1 MIRAFIP
8 SFRQAEGEHGGH
20 FTVYRIEVYVS
31 GRCQKIERRYRA
43 FHALHKQLKRLV
55 QTPSFPPKKMR
66 NSSPKFIEQRRQA
79 LEHYVQEV
87 LRLQPL
93 PKEVSVFLSLPTI
106 SPSASLDSLEQLSIG
121 RKTTHQPILTFLPN
135 PFSEPAYSGS
145 LPDIVVDGVIMGMYS
160 AEEQVTSSVR

>member
-79 LEHYVQEV
+79 LEHYVQSCSCV
-87 LRLQPL
+87 PL
-93 PKEVSVFLSLPTI
+93 TDSG
-106 SPSASLDSLEQLSIG
+106 SASTAATAKRSVGI
-121 RKTTHQPILTFLPN
+121 F
-135 PFSEPAYSGS
+135 
-145 LPDIVVDGVIMGMYS
+145 
-160 AEEQVTSSVR
+160 VTSNNFSICKFRFFGTVKYRKKDNPPTHFDFSTKSFF